1 MDLPDEKRGCHRTGF
16 TRRCRDLVVSG
27 ECQRWMQ
34 VLGVHPNTG
43 DRINKYNCIDDWAPV
58 LMMENSKLQR
68 ETGAAI
74 ESFRNETVAHGN
86 ALLAAH
92 AAVTLGVPE
101 QLQHV
106 TPRLI
111 NGPDKH

>member
-1 MDLPDEKRGCHRTGF
+1 
-16 TRRCRDLVVSG
+16 
-27 ECQRWMQ
+27 
-34 VLGVHPNTG
+34 
-43 DRINKYNCIDDWAPV
+43 
-58 LMMENSKLQR
+58 MENSKLQR

-92 AAVTLGVPE
+92 AAVALGGPQ
-101 QLQHV
+101 QLEHAA
-106 TPRLI
+106 PRLI